1 MASKFVFTSLRRK
14 YIHYNTFKKI
24 LGCQDTLLAEI
35 FYLDILTV

>member
-14 YIHYNTFKKI
+14 HIRYSTFKKI

-35 FYLDILTV
+35 FHIDVLMV